1 MPLWRV
7 LQAVCLV
14 GLVGVVVRAQNYGDE
29 IEVNYADAYYNEI
42 NEGDQAEEA
51 PTSNPP
57 PPCSAPEFSKWDKL
71 FTMLENSQMKENMLL
86 QYSDDL
92 MKVELRS
99 LRGEVLQFVAQYGG
113 SCAAAVE
120 SAARRAGVQADL
132 QLKQALDRLR
142 ETAAEQGEQQEE
154 VLRRI
159 LEAGG
164 EQAARLDR
172 LENSC
177 LNGAAEWGEPEMGG
191 RTKSFQTRHA
201 TEDGG
206 EKGNKGKLD
215 ISEEL
220 QSLREQLE
228 LYVRA
233 TSTRVLPAGCDMAL
247 FFPMR
252 SPKTHAEII
261 PQHSMQTNAF
271 TACLWVKPTQVL
283 NKTVLFSYGTTTNPL
298 ELQLVLNGQSILFT
312 VGGEA
317 HLVEAQGAVE
327 EGSWT
332 HLCGSWSSEQGLASL
347 WVHGQKVA
355 SSPGVAE
362 GHQLP
367 TGGNIILGQEYSA
380 DGLAKRFG
388 FQDIFNAEEAFTGKM
403 TGVNVWDRV
412 LGKDE
417 ISQLAR
423 ADGRRCGNRGNLVA
437 WGVSQIVTKGGV
449 ELIF

>member
-1 MPLWRV
+1 M
-7 LQAVCLV
+7 CLV
-14 GLVGVVVRAQNYGDE
+14 GLGGVAVVCAQIYEDE
-29 IEVNYADAYYNEI
+29 FQVNFSDAYYNEI
-42 NEGDQAEEA
+42 NDGDQAEEA
-51 PTSNPP
+51 PTTNPP

-120 SAARRAGVQADL
+120 SAARRAGSQADL
-132 QLKQALDRLR
+132 HLQQALDRLR
-142 ETAAEQGEQQEE
+142 ETAAEQREEQEE

-159 LEAGG
+159 LEAGR
-164 EQAARLDR
+164 EQVARLDR
-172 LENSC
+172 LESGC
-177 LNGAAEWGEPEMGG
+177 LNGTAVGGERTGA

-206 EKGNKGKLD
+206 EKGNKGRPD
-215 ISEEL
+215 ISAEL

-261 PQHSMQTNAF
+261 PHSMQTNAF
-271 TACLWVKPTQVL
+271 TVCLWVKPTEVL
-283 NKTVLFSYGTTTNPL
+283 NKTVLFSYGTMTNPL
-298 ELQLVLNGQSILFT
+298 ELQLVLNGQSALFT

-332 HLCGSWSSEQGLASL
+332 HLCGTWSSEQGLASL

-367 TGGNIILGQEYSA
+367 DGGNIILGQEYSA

-417 ISQLAR
+417 VSQLAR
-423 ADGRRCGNRGNLVA
+423 ADGRRCGKRGNLVA

>member
-1 MPLWRV
+1 MSLWR
-7 LQAVCLV
+7 LPQAACLV
-14 GLVGVVVRAQNYGDE
+14 GLISVVMVVVVRAENYDDE
-29 IEVNYADAYYNEI
+29 IEVNYSDAYYNEI
-42 NEGDQAEEA
+42 SEGEQPEVEA
-51 PTSNPP
+51 PTTNPP

-120 SAARRAGVQADL
+120 SAARRAGSQADL
-132 QLKQALDRLR
+132 RLQQALERLR
-142 ETAAEQGEQQEE
+142 EAAAEQREQQEE
-154 VLRRI
+154 MLRRI
-159 LEAGG
+159 LEAGQ

-172 LENSC
+172 LESGC
-177 LNGAAEWGEPEMGG
+177 LNGEAEMAG
-191 RTKSFQTRHA
+191 RSKSFQTRQA

-206 EKGNKGKLD
+206 EMGNQGQLA
-215 ISEEL
+215 EL

-247 FFPMR
+247 IFPMR

-261 PQHSMQTNAF
+261 PQRSIQTNAF
-271 TACLWVKPTQVL
+271 TVCLWAKPTQVL
-283 NKTVLFSYGTTTNPL
+283 NKTVLLSYGTTGNPL
-298 ELQLVLNGQSILFT
+298 ELQLVLNGQSVLFT

-317 HLVEAQGAVE
+317 HLVEAHGAVV

-332 HLCGSWSSEQGLASL
+332 HLCGTWSSEQGLASL

-367 TGGNIILGQEYSA
+367 DGGNVILGQEYSA

-388 FQDIFNAEEAFTGKM
+388 FQDIFNTEEAFTGKM
-403 TGVNVWDRV
+403 TGVNMWDHV
-412 LGKDE
+412 LGEDE
-417 ISQLAR
+417 MSQLAR

-449 ELIF
+449 ELIY